1 MPREDGH
8 DPTGTV
14 AWHRAQTEL
23 RGAHDELAAA
33 LPGIACQAAYTR
45 LLVAQR
51 RCTALVHR
59 WLAEALH
66 LERVVDP
73 RAVLSLDVDGVL
85 EDEAAGFSSTGVIGA
100 AALRLLQLGR
110 VAVLLNTGRSLAA
123 VRDRVQ
129 QFALP
134 GGVGSF
140 GASMW
145 DDIFL
150 HRSSLVS
157 DRGKEQLRA
166 FRSLLRTEPGL
177 VQDPSHE
184 ESIRVSQVVDGELLP
199 IAGPEARALL
209 DRHGFTDLT
218 FWVAPKHTDFVDR
231 RADKSTGLVRLR
243 EELALNS
250 LPLAAMG
257 DGTCDVATLRTA
269 SRAFVPAAALPSYVP
284 TRSQTL
290 VRSRF
295 LGEQALWDGAR
306 RLVPDAPLQRRV
318 RATLEGIVFPEWFPP
333 SQRRTPPQAHFRLP
347 SMRRS
352 RLSTPS

>member
-1 MPREDGH
+1 MPPEGGH
-8 DPTGTV
+8 DPAGSA
-14 AWHRAQTEL
+14 AWQRAQSEL
-23 RGAHDELAAA
+23 GAAHDELAAA
-33 LPGIACQAAYTR
+33 LPGIAGQAAYTR
-45 LLVAQR
+45 LLAAQR

-66 LERVVDP
+66 IERVVDP
-73 RAVLSLDVDGVL
+73 RVVLSLDVDGVL
-85 EDEAAGFSSTGVIGA
+85 EDESAGFSSTGVIGA

-140 GASMW
+140 GAAMW
-145 DDIFL
+145 DNIFL
-150 HRSSLVS
+150 YRSSLVS
-157 DRGKEQLRA
+157 DRGKEQLKA
-166 FRSLLRTEPGL
+166 FRSLLRAEPGL

-184 ESIRVSQVVDGELLP
+184 ESIRVSQVVDGALMP

-218 FWVAPKHTDFVDR
+218 FWVAPRYTDFVDR
-231 RADKSTGLVRLR
+231 RVDKCTGLVRLR
-243 EELALNS
+243 EELSLNR

-257 DGTCDVATLRTA
+257 DSTCDVATLRSA

-284 TRSQTL
+284 SRLQTL
-290 VRSRF
+290 VRSHF

-306 RLVPDAPLQRRV
+306 RLVPDASLQRRV
-318 RATLEGIVFPEWFPP
+318 RSTLEGIVFPEWFPP
-333 SQRRTPPQAHFRLP
+333 SQRRTPLPARFRLP
-347 SMRRS
+347 ALRRS
-352 RLSTPS
+352 RLSTPR